1 MEHHVVNHTATQA
14 DVPSASPY
22 EAPCP
27 LVRALKVIGGKWKL
41 PIIWHTAR
49 AGSIRY
55 NALLRML
62 VGISPMMLTQCLKEL
77 AQAGVIARRDYDE
90 NPPRVE
96 YSLTPRGATLLP
108 TLEGLARWGEEHT
121 PEQR

>member
-1 MEHHVVNHTATQA
+1 MEQHTANCTSTQTTL
-14 DVPSASPY
+14 PSASPY

-49 AGSIRY
+49 AGNIRY
-55 NALLRML
+55 NALARML
-62 VGISPMMLTQCLKEL
+62 VGISPMMLTQSLKEL
-77 AQAGVIARRDYDE
+77 AQAGIIARRDYDE

-96 YSLTPRGATLLP
+96 YSLTARGVALLP
-108 TLEGLARWGEEHT
+108 ALESLAQWGEEHT
-121 PEQR
+121 PDLD